1 KKLFKFIGLIFKGIW
16 KSITFIRLA
25 LANLIFLLMIAV
37 FYFAFTYTG
46 DGQPVVEKE
55 SALVMNLSGPI
66 VEQRRYVNPMDS
78 FAGSLL
84 GNELPKENVLF
95 DIVDTI
101 RYAKDDPK
109 VSGLVLALRDM
120 PETNLTKLRYIA
132 KALNEFKASGKPVYA
147 VGDFYNQ
154 SQYYLA
160 SYADKVYLAP
170 DGGVLIKGYSAY
182 SMYYKT

>member
-1 KKLFKFIGLIFKGIW
+1 MKKLFKFIGLIFKGIW

-84 GNELPKENVLF
+84 GNE
-95 DIVDTI
+95 
-101 RYAKDDPK
+101 
-109 VSGLVLALRDM
+109 
-120 PETNLTKLRYIA
+120 
-132 KALNEFKASGKPVYA
+132 
-147 VGDFYNQ
+147 
-154 SQYYLA
+154 
-160 SYADKVYLAP
+160 
-170 DGGVLIKGYSAY
+170 
-182 SMYYKT
+182 